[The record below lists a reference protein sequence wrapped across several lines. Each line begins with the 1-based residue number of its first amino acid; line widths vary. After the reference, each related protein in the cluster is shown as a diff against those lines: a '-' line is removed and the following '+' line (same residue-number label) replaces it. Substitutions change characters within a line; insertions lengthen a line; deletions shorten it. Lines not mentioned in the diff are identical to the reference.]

1 VKKIWVVFIKEFLD
15 IVRDRRRVIM
25 TLLSIFVLTPLLF
38 VVPYAIIITRMMRQ
52 VSETLSI
59 PVQGM
64 DNAPAL
70 IAYLAE
76 EGDMEAFA
84 APNVEE
90 LILTKQHVVGLII
103 PEDYDEKMSAG
114 QTADVIVV
122 ADDRRSMDVTK
133 SRLVAEL
140 ENYQNQLLLARLRE
154 RGLTDEY
161 LFPLEIE
168 AKNVATPTE
177 TTGSLL
183 GLIIPGFV
191 LSFALSTGM
200 PVAIASVA
208 GEKKKLTLEPVL
220 FTTVSRF
227 QLVFAKFLAV
237 VASVFGTIIMMV
249 ASMAVSAIVFIFA
262 ALRFMP
268 KDLFAA
274 EPSAEAVPSASAPA
288 LEALTGGYHIQPL
301 AIALFLLAPLII
313 VLLSAAMQ
321 IMISSWARND
331 EEAGTYLAP
340 LNFLAGGIVLGAF
353 FLDDLATQLWY
364 YALPVFGTMLSMR
377 DLLSDKID
385 PASLTVMFVSS
396 IFYAAAMLGLAV
408 WMFHREEVVFRT

>member
-1 VKKIWVVFIKEFLD
+1 MKKIWVVFIKEFLD
-15 IVRDRRRVIM
+15 ILRDRRRVIL
-25 TLLSIFVLTPLLF
+25 TLVSIFVLAPLLF
-38 VVPYAIIITRMMRQ
+38 VVPYAFIITRMLRQ
-52 VSETLSI
+52 ASETISI
-59 PVQGM
+59 PVQGL

-70 IAYLAE
+70 IEYLAE

-84 APNVEE
+84 AQNVEE
-90 LILTKQHVVGLII
+90 LILDKQYVVGLII
-103 PEDYDEKMSAG
+103 PDDYEENAKNG
-114 QTADVIVV
+114 QTSNVIVV
-122 ADDRRSMDVTK
+122 ADNRRSMDVTK
-133 SRLVAEL
+133 TRLVNEL
-140 ENYQNQLLLARLRE
+140 ENYQSQLLLARLRE

-168 AKNVATPTE
+168 EKNVATPTE

-183 GLIIPGFV
+183 GLVIPGIV

-200 PVAIASVA
+200 PVAIAAVA

-227 QLVFAKFLAV
+227 QLVFAKFSAV
-237 VASVFGTIIMMV
+237 VASVFATVFLMIVSI
-249 ASMAVSAIVFIFA
+249 AVSAIVFIFA
-262 ALRFMP
+262 ALRFLP
-268 KDLFAA
+268 KDLLAA
-274 EPSAEAVPSASAPA
+274 EPSTEAVPPSDVPG
-288 LEALTGGYHIQPL
+288 LDALTGGYHIQPL
-301 AIALFLLAPLII
+301 AIILFLLAPLII

-340 LNFLAGGIVLGAF
+340 LNFLAGGIMFVAF